1 MRYRTARVAFGLVL
15 GLFTVINLFFAEF
28 RHPGTSSSD
37 GLSVLYSP
45 VNPFSEGRVRV
56 LVVADEPLSGKGLS
70 VRLKGANEIKL
81 TIYRQGG
88 GPPFWQWWH
97 GQLGRVDEK
106 TGYRLEVFDSHNHI
120 VFSEPLPGEKKKIN
134 AETGSF
140 WKAEDSWTREKE
152 NLYSAWLEAL
162 FQEAGEDDYWPRLDL
177 VLKDEKKNFLYNHLG
192 LSEDGEE
199 LILKPDCADNPFF
212 LRGYFAWKCRLP
224 FGFHECSRGTLN
236 HPPDVGRWLTNELP
250 AGPGN
255 EVRKFVRLMR
265 LVMNTVHSGTAR
277 TRLSED
283 YSDYYPLSLKRECL
297 RPGTVY
303 ADPYGHTLII
313 VRWVPQTE
321 EKSGLLLAVD
331 AQPDGTIGIKRF
343 WKGNFI
349 FVTENIVGE
358 PGFKAF
364 RPIEINGGK
373 LRLKSNKELASE
385 KDGWGFSLEQF
396 KMPAEAF
403 YDRIEQLINPS
414 PLDPEAALQELYR
427 ALHELLQ
434 VRVEAVELA
443 EKFKKEHPGQVIPM
457 PDGPAVF
464 ISTGPW
470 EDYSTP
476 NRDLRLLIAM
486 DTVNEFISKVLRQ
499 PEKYKIKKGESL
511 EAVKKKLEKLSN
523 SLASELSITYRRSDG
538 SPWRLTVR
546 EILDRAEA
554 LEMGYNPNDCVE
566 VRWGAPAGSP
576 EMSTCRGRA
585 PRNQIEKMEKLRV
598 WFKKRLHPP
607 T

>member
-15 GLFTVINLFFAEF
+15 GLFTIINLFFAEF

-45 VNPFSEGRVRV
+45 VNPFSGGRVRV

-88 GPPFWQWWH
+88 GPPFWQWWQS
-97 GQLGRVDEK
+97 QLGRVDEK
-106 TGYRLEVFDSHNHI
+106 TGYRLEVLDSHDHI
-120 VFSEPLPGEKKKIN
+120 VFSESLSGEKKKIN

-250 AGPGN
+250 AGPGS

-277 TRLSED
+277 TRLSEE
-283 YSDYYPLSLKRECL
+283 YSDYYPLSLKREYL
-297 RPGTVY
+297 RPGTVF

-364 RPIEINGGK
+364 RPIEIKGGK

-385 KDGWGFSLEQF
+385 KDAWGFSLEQF
-396 KMPAEAF
+396 KMPAEEF
-403 YDRIEQLINPS
+403 YDRIEKLINPS
-414 PLDPEAALQELYR
+414 PLDPEAALRELYR

-538 SPWRLTVR
+538 SPWRLTLR

-576 EMSTCRGRA
+576 ERSTCRGRA